1 MKRIYIILF
10 FFSIWACN
18 QAKSIDIDSAKSPI
32 GLLMDITL
40 SEAINGRDAGPEYMA
55 AGDNCSLF
63 TSNDG
68 ISWSISQGESTPFT
82 GCSGGVIYGL
92 AQGNGRW
99 VAVGTLTSTYQTNAN
114 NCGLWSS
121 VDGAEWIRHTCPTP
135 SPSTYSNTP
144 LRSVVFGT
152 VGGVGLFFT
161 SGHKMGT
168 GANEDYY
175 GLVSSD
181 GMNWVFKK
189 LGPTPTVDG
198 GLTTTC
204 YLEVDNGVARCSGET
219 GSYSDAILKYNSSSG
234 VWVADADLPD
244 YMGYAALPDTPPNYN
259 PSTSWF
265 YGGPNHSRFTF
276 GQGDSAN
283 YVNRKLPGG
292 DWVEVVSNVLMS
304 QYTYG
309 LLLNAAAYK
318 GNLIV
323 ALADACTWMNS
334 TDAGTNWNVYDSIGS
349 CTYDNGMPDFLSVTY
364 NPYVKQ
370 FVGAG
375 RSGRVVYSETG
386 LEPSAWTILET
397 GFSGTI
403 NTLISKP

>member
-1 MKRIYIILF
+1 MKRIYFVLF

-40 SEAINGRDAGPEYMA
+40 SEAFNGRDAGPEYMA

-63 TSNDG
+63 TSEDG
-68 ISWSISQGESTPFT
+68 ITWNISQGSSTPFT

-121 VDGAEWIRHTCPTP
+121 ANGVDWVRHTCPNP
-135 SPSTYSNTP
+135 SPSSYSNTP
-144 LRSVVFGT
+144 LRSVVYGN
-152 VGGVGLFFT
+152 GMFFA
-161 SGHKMGT
+161 SGHKLGT
-168 GANEDYY
+168 GADEDYY
-175 GLVSSD
+175 GLFSFD
-181 GMNWVFKK
+181 GMNWAFKK

-198 GLTTTC
+198 GLNSTC
-204 YLEVDNGVARCSGET
+204 YLSADSAGLHCLGET
-219 GSYSDAILKYNSSSG
+219 GSYASSSAILKYSFASSAWSS
-234 VWVADADLPD
+234 DADQP
-244 YMGYAALPDTPPNYN
+244 GYLGYSNMPSSPPNYN
-259 PSTSWF
+259 PNTFWF
-265 YGGPNHSRFTF
+265 SKGPSQSRFSF
-276 GQGDSAN
+276 GEGDGAN

-292 DWVEVVSNVLMS
+292 DWEEVVTNEILG
-304 QYTYG
+304 TYDI
-309 LLLNAAAYK
+309 LLNSAAFK

-323 ALADACTWMNS
+323 ALGDNCTWMNS
-334 TDAGTNWNVYDSIGS
+334 TDAGANWTPYESIGS
-349 CTYDNGMPDFLSVTY
+349 CTYDNGMPDFLSVVY
-364 NPYVKQ
+364 NSYNKQ

-375 RSGRVVYSETG
+375 RSGRIVYSETG
-386 LEPSAWTILET
+386 LEPSSWTILLT

-403 NTLISKP
+403 NTLIYKP